1 MIVINFTNQEN
12 KPMTY
17 GVENPGNDLG
27 QTQQCGEVK
36 TYWMH
41 FLLINI
47 IDIFKWTWKTKHL
60 QNLSVKIKKIYDH
73 PSDIIYTFCTIHGKT
88 T

>member
-36 TYWMH
+36 Q
-41 FLLINI
+41 I
-47 IDIFKWTWKTKHL
+47 IPETHRA
-60 QNLSVKIKKIYDH
+60 H
-73 PSDIIYTFCTIHGKT
+73 
-88 T
+88 

>member
-12 KPMTY
+12 KTMTY

-36 TYWMH
+36 PNNRTPT
-41 FLLINI
+41 L
-47 IDIFKWTWKTKHL
+47 
-60 QNLSVKIKKIYDH
+60 
-73 PSDIIYTFCTIHGKT
+73 PSL
-88 T
+88 